1 MHKKI
6 TKYLKKIGLIL
17 IKNFEPI
24 RAPINWPK
32 IIITAIE
39 AITSPKYKNT
49 NNEPIFVAK
58 LRALAFAVASIRLF
72 PLKATPL
79 TVKKDPVPGPNMPS

>member
-32 IIITAIE
+32 IIITDIE
-39 AITSPKYKNT
+39 AITSP
-49 NNEPIFVAK
+49 
-58 LRALAFAVASIRLF
+58 
-72 PLKATPL
+72 
-79 TVKKDPVPGPNMPS
+79 TVS